1 MVMRDARGGMKKT
14 EEFRTKVLEIIHVG
28 RSTGDENKICLKPS
42 GRTKLCAQFP
52 RSAFVYEL
60 ELSLQYN
67 YQDRV
72 LLFLLGSQEKC
83 PEFVILLLK

>member
-1 MVMRDARGGMKKT
+1 MGVPMVMRDARGGMKKT

-52 RSAFVYEL
+52 RSSFVYEL
-60 ELSLQYN
+60 ELSLQ
-67 YQDRV
+67 
-72 LLFLLGSQEKC
+72 
-83 PEFVILLLK
+83 